1 MILGGKASRRGRDG
15 YDSGM
20 TASPDLPVV
29 ASAPDSLHET
39 AAEPAADAIATPLD
53 ALADALHG
61 RGACWL
67 AGWPEPALRE
77 ALRADL
83 RRLQA
88 EGALAPAAVGR
99 NDGRSLR
106 GDIRADR
113 TRWLDDARCGPAAG
127 VFLERLDALRI
138 ALNRRLFLGLDE
150 VEAHYAAYPPGG
162 GYARHRDRFRDSDAR
177 VVSLVTYLNE
187 DWDTGDG
194 GALRLYFE
202 EDAGGKASVDI
213 APTRGS
219 VCFLSELEHEVLP
232 ARRERLSIAA
242 WFRRAAVA
250 AR

>member
-1 MILGGKASRRGRDG
+1 
-15 YDSGM
+15 M
-20 TASPDLPVV
+20 TAPLDLPVV
-29 ASAPDSLHET
+29 VSSTDDLRE
-39 AAEPAADAIATPLD
+39 AAGDAAAGPLD
-53 ALADALHG
+53 ALADALADALQG
-61 RGACWL
+61 CGACRL

-77 ALRADL
+77 ALRDDL

-88 EGALAPAAVGR
+88 EGALAQAAIGR

-106 GDIRADR
+106 DDIRADR
-113 TRWLDDARCGPAAG
+113 TRWLDDPRCGPAAG

-187 DWDTGDG
+187 DWEADDG
-194 GALRLYFE
+194 GALRLHFE
-202 EDAGGKASVDI
+202 EDGGGETCIDI

-242 WFRRAAVA
+242 WFRRAPIVA
-250 AR
+250 R

>member
-1 MILGGKASRRGRDG
+1 MILGGKASRRGRGG
-15 YDSGM
+15 YDTGM
-20 TASPDLPVV
+20 TAPLDLPVV
-29 ASAPDSLHET
+29 VSSTDDLRE
-39 AAEPAADAIATPLD
+39 AAGDAAAGPLD
-53 ALADALHG
+53 ALADALQG
-61 RGACWL
+61 RGACRL

-77 ALRADL
+77 ALRDDL

-88 EGALAPAAVGR
+88 EGALAQAAIGR

-106 GDIRADR
+106 DDIRADR
-113 TRWLDDARCGPAAG
+113 TRWLDDPRCGPAAG

-187 DWDTGDG
+187 DWEADDG
-194 GALRLYFE
+194 GALRLHFE
-202 EDAGGKASVDI
+202 EDGGGESCIDF

-242 WFRRAAVA
+242 WFRRAPIVA
-250 AR
+250 R

>member
-1 MILGGKASRRGRDG
+1 VILGGKASRRGRGG
-15 YDSGM
+15 YDTGM
-20 TASPDLPVV
+20 TAPPDLPVV
-29 ASAPDSLHET
+29 VSSADDLRE
-39 AAEPAADAIATPLD
+39 AAGDAAAGPLD
-53 ALADALHG
+53 ALTDALRG
-61 RGACWL
+61 RGACRL

-77 ALRADL
+77 ALRDDL

-88 EGALAPAAVGR
+88 EGALARAAVGR
-99 NDGRSLR
+99 NDGRSVR
-106 GDIRADR
+106 DDIRADR
-113 TRWLDDARCGPAAG
+113 TRWLDDPRCGPAAR

-138 ALNRRLFLGLDE
+138 ALNRRLFLGLDD

-187 DWDTGDG
+187 DWDTDDG
-194 GALRLYFE
+194 GALRLYLD
-202 EDAGGKASVDI
+202 EDGSGEVGVDI

-242 WFRRAAVA
+242 WFRRAPIVA
-250 AR
+250 R

>member
-1 MILGGKASRRGRDG
+1 
-15 YDSGM
+15 M

-29 ASAPDSLHET
+29 A
-39 AAEPAADAIATPLD
+39 PAADDLRDAAVAPLE

-61 RGACWL
+61 HGACRL

-88 EGALAPAAVGR
+88 EGALVPAAVGR

-106 GDIRADR
+106 GDIRADS
-113 TRWLDDARCGPAAG
+113 TRWLDDPRCGDAAR

-150 VEAHYAAYPPGG
+150 VEAHYAAYPSGG

-187 DWDTGDG
+187 DWNVADG
-194 GALRLYFE
+194 GALRLYFDDVGS
-202 EDAGGKASVDI
+202 DAACVDV

-219 VCFLSELEHEVLP
+219 ICFLSELEHEVLP
-232 ARRERLSIAA
+232 AQRERLSIAA
-242 WFRRAAVA
+242 WFRRAPVA

>member
-1 MILGGKASRRGRDG
+1 MILGGKESRRGRGG
-15 YDSGM
+15 YDTGM
-20 TASPDLPVV
+20 TAPPDLPVV
-29 ASAPDSLHET
+29 ASFADGHRECAGD
-39 AAEPAADAIATPLD
+39 AAEGPLD
-53 ALADALHG
+53 ALAEALRG
-61 RGACWL
+61 RGACRL
-67 AGWPEPALRE
+67 AEWPEPALRE
-77 ALRADL
+77 ALRDDL

-113 TRWLDDARCGPAAG
+113 TRWLDDPRCGPAAG
-127 VFLERLDALRI
+127 VFLEGLDALRI

-187 DWDTGDG
+187 DWDAGDG
-194 GALRLYFE
+194 GALRLYLDDE
-202 EDAGGKASVDI
+202 GGDGVEV

-242 WFRRAAVA
+242 WFRRAPIVA
-250 AR
+250 R